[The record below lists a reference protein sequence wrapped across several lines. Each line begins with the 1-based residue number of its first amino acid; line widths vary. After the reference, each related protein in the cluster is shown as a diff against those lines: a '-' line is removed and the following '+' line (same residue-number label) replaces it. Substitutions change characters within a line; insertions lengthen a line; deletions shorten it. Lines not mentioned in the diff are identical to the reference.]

1 MPTICN
7 GIIDKEINLHNDYI
21 ISQIESDRSL
31 ALRLENAVKGVSEN
45 LAKQMSQIGS
55 GVTRLSWYTSCL
67 TDNYLDVCS
76 KLKDEDV
83 RFLLGLR
90 EIYKR
95 QSIAVDIIQIYVEHE
110 IKNLNS
116 HGRDKIIKEL
126 SGYGSRIASNFGLSN
141 GISLSIALAVTR
153 GLNISGFHVGKWT
166 AIPVMATG
174 LYGVVQDAAESAG
187 RLKMLNPLFY
197 HVLYTKKLEM
207 MYFIVEPVLGHVI
220 KDSFF
225 DENTI
230 IKNLKHLLTMSGNM

>member
-1 MPTICN
+1 M
-7 GIIDKEINLHNDYI
+7 
-21 ISQIESDRSL
+21 
-31 ALRLENAVKGVSEN
+31 
-45 LAKQMSQIGS
+45 
-55 GVTRLSWYTSCL
+55 TRLSWYTSCL
-67 TDNYLDVCS
+67 TDNYLDVCF

-141 GISLSIALAVTR
+141 GFSLSIAIAVTR
-153 GLNISGFHVGKWT
+153 GLNISAFHAGRWV
-166 AIPVMATG
+166 AIPVSAAG

-187 RLKMLNPLFY
+187 RLKILNPLFY
-197 HVLYTKKLEM
+197 HVLYTEKLEM

-225 DENTI
+225 EEDRV
-230 IKNLKHLLTMSGNM
+230 IKNIKDLLAISGVQ

>member
-1 MPTICN
+1 M
-7 GIIDKEINLHNDYI
+7 HNDYI

-83 RFLLGLR
+83 RFLFGLR

-110 IKNLNS
+110 IK
-116 HGRDKIIKEL
+116 K
-126 SGYGSRIASNFGLSN
+126 
-141 GISLSIALAVTR
+141 
-153 GLNISGFHVGKWT
+153 
-166 AIPVMATG
+166 P
-174 LYGVVQDAAESAG
+174 
-187 RLKMLNPLFY
+187 
-197 HVLYTKKLEM
+197 
-207 MYFIVEPVLGHVI
+207 
-220 KDSFF
+220 
-225 DENTI
+225 
-230 IKNLKHLLTMSGNM
+230 